1 MTSQHP
7 TITVPTSA
15 NSIRRLGCPFRMLFF
30 LVACLLTA
38 TGTSAQTNSRPLT
51 NGEIDAAIQS
61 LMGPGS
67 YELWKQQPD
76 GSFAGP
82 SLPSGERADAF
93 ASEQRNVSDTRA
105 QHPERTATPWS
116 TLDWIIF
123 AMFWVP
129 LSYFFIHFSFR
140 SRGAKRAVWQANLG
154 MFCGC
159 LGFLVLPVM
168 GAIPFEILMPLAG
181 FATFAGLLAIPL
193 GHTARRRIKR
203 SDGRL
208 AGSGRAGFALVA
220 GYLVAG
226 CVICLLVLTIK
237 VGVIDEPAIQ
247 ANLAA
252 IDRAKIAWAAA
263 TGADEHAM
271 PTADELTPFFPG
283 KVFPTPVTSEIYE
296 INPIGVKASHTI
308 DVGQHPPTT
317 PRQPPWEASKL
328 PPLPKPSW

>member
-1 MTSQHP
+1 MR
-7 TITVPTSA
+7 I
-15 NSIRRLGCPFRMLFF
+15 FW
-30 LVACLLTA
+30 LVICLVSVIGA
-38 TGTSAQTNSRPLT
+38 AAQTNSRPLT
-51 NGEIDAAIQS
+51 NGEIDYAIQS

-67 YELWKQQPD
+67 YEQWKQQPD

-82 SLPSGERADAF
+82 SLPSREQADAF
-93 ASEQRNVSDTRA
+93 ACEQRNVSDIRA
-105 QHPERTATPWS
+105 QHPERTAPPWKPM
-116 TLDWIIF
+116 DRIIF

-129 LSYFFIHFSFR
+129 VLYFFIHFSFR

-168 GAIPFEILMPLAG
+168 GAIPLEILMPLAG
-181 FATFAGLLAIPL
+181 FAILAGLLAIPL
-193 GHTARRRIKR
+193 GHTARRRINR

-208 AGSGRAGFALVA
+208 VGSGRAGFALVA

-226 CVICLLVLTIK
+226 CLICLLVLTIK

-263 TGADEHAM
+263 TGAGEDAS
-271 PTADELTPFFPG
+271 PTPDELAPFFPG
-283 KVFPTPVTSEIYE
+283 KMFPTPVASEIYE

-317 PRQPPWEASKL
+317 PRQPPWEASQM
-328 PPLPKPSW
+328 PPLPEPSW